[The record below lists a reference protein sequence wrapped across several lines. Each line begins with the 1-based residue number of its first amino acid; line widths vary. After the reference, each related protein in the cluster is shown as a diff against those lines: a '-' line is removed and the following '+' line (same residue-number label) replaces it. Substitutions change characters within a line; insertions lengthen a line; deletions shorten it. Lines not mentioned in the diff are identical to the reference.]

1 MSEKHYK
8 TITVTRTKR
17 VRVKDLH
24 FINGNLADITFQER
38 RRVRIKKP
46 VKPGELTFHE
56 NGCTIVWEDDSIRLS
71 PATFRLVQQLWIT
84 PDRFLSKEDV
94 RQDVIED
101 HDAHES
107 TLRTRIKEARR
118 ELKKGHFPY
127 EVVTVH
133 GKGYRLASRSQEQE
147 VALPGGENVT
157 RRVTK
162 SDIYTPVNRLGR
174 CATPVSYVR

>member
-38 RRVRIKKP
+38 RRVKKP

-56 NGCTIVWEDDSIRLS
+56 NGCTIIWEDDSIRLS
-71 PATFRLVQQLWIT
+71 PATFRLVQQLWIA
-84 PDRFLSKEDV
+84 PDRFLSKEDI

-101 HDAHES
+101 DDARDV
-107 TLRTRIKEARR
+107 TLRNRTKEARG

-127 EVVTVH
+127 EIVTVH
-133 GKGYRLASRSQEQE
+133 GKGCRLASRSQEQE
-147 VALPGGENVT
+147 VDLPGGENVP

-162 SDIYTPVNRLGR
+162 SDIYTPVNQFGR
-174 CATPVSYVR
+174 RVTPVPYVR

>member
-8 TITVTRTKR
+8 TITVTKR

-38 RRVRIKKP
+38 RRVKKP

-56 NGCTIVWEDDSIRLS
+56 NGYTIIWEDDSIRLS
-71 PATFRLVQQLWIT
+71 PATFRLVQQLWIA

-101 HDAHES
+101 DDARDV
-107 TLRTRIKEARR
+107 TLRNRIMEARR
-118 ELKKGHFPY
+118 ELKKGDFPY
-127 EVVTVH
+127 EIVTVH
-133 GKGYRLASRSQEQE
+133 GKGCRI
-147 VALPGGENVT
+147 V
-157 RRVTK
+157 K
-162 SDIYTPVNRLGR
+162 SN
-174 CATPVSYVR
+174 